1 MIYEIPIIPGKVPP
15 VIHVSQGDIDRI
27 VMLQIVGDTIPSAAA
42 AAYIRGI
49 RPDGAGV
56 EQVVIYGTGTSKGL
70 INWAVDKLFTEIDGD
85 VMCEVYLAC
94 SGSTEVIGTQNFIL
108 RVEKAAYR
116 PDLPEPW
123 SSVTITEPGTYN
135 VRPYGEVIVD
145 MEAGP
150 KPEGTIEITE
160 NGEHDVEA
168 YKTASI
174 NVPQHEV
181 SGTKFISING
191 DYDVSDYAEAHVN
204 VEGGISPSGA
214 VTITENGQHNVTP
227 YAYADVNVQP
237 EGETEITS
245 NGEHDVSDY
254 ATAVVNVR
262 PTGRMML
269 AENGTYDVSNAAE
282 AVVEVPSG
290 VTWCVTPEDYGAVG
304 DGVTDDTAAFSQ
316 AVASGKT
323 VVCAK
328 TYLIDG
334 VSAKDVDILM
344 MQGALLKRT
353 ANGNDPFIDINPNR
367 PSRGPVTKKSYIRGG
382 AIDARGADVGIAV
395 NGSEQ
400 FCLEQVEIAQC
411 MTGLYL
417 GYPGNGSPTYNI
429 ESRVD
434 KCKFV
439 NWFDSTHPDD
449 PADYANSTAIY
460 DAGTDSQFS
469 NIIVE
474 NFNRGMRV
482 GGNAE
487 ISNLHHWI
495 SRAEIWDGSCT
506 FRVDANLAGFFT
518 DCCADSVEAAF
529 SVAPY
534 SRCMVKGMSQVRNY
548 LMPEKT
554 TMYYLK
560 ADDGEDLADAAK
572 TLWFFSYGSA
582 HRGHPSIPTV
592 FYEVSDN
599 VYARYQSQGMSYDN
613 RLVLEGA
620 AISNMT
626 TGGRRNIIPYGYQAL
641 GQLKN
646 FMGGTDAFLYSFDFN
661 DVLDNGAYSVQVATS
676 TNGPDGVTAGASS
689 LIVSGYDGG
698 KMQLLVNNTEGVFY
712 RFYNG
717 AWQPWRRLA
726 DIVAGKVPA
735 IYNFSGDSTKAW
747 LMNCDL
753 DTITTPGMY
762 GIQTSTATHK
772 PAAVTSGTLNLW
784 VGGVCDETTPI
795 MSLVQA
801 AITKDSLFVRAR
813 SQNSGGEW
821 VWTAWTQIGGAPDLG
836 VLANFQG
843 SQAKSWKDTDL
854 NSIKDPGMYA
864 FNPSSSAV
872 LNKPSG
878 LSGAKANVWVGGTPN
893 SKSQLILNEGGLFLR
908 FYAANTDTW
917 TEWTKLTA

>member
-15 VIHVSQGDIDRI
+15 VIHVSQGDENRT
-27 VMLQIVGDTIPSAAA
+27 VVLQITGDSIPTSVAACH
-42 AAYIRGI
+42 IKGI

-56 EQVVIYGTGTSKGL
+56 TQPVTYGTGTNKGL

-85 VMCEVYLAC
+85 VICEVYL
-94 SGSTEVIGTQNFIL
+94 SYLSELIGTQNFIL

-116 PDLPEPW
+116 PDAPEPW

-150 KPEGTIEITE
+150 QPEGMIEITE
-160 NGEHDVEA
+160 NNKTYDVAAYAAASVAVPEREA
-168 YKTASI
+168 
-174 NVPQHEV
+174 P
-181 SGTKFISING
+181 SGVKEIKVNG
-191 DYDVSDYAEAHVN
+191 SYDVSSYAGVSVD
-204 VEGGISPSGA
+204 VEGGTTPSGSVTLRENGTHSVAEYSEA
-214 VTITENGQHNVTP
+214 VVDVHPSGGTKTITENGE
-227 YAYADVNVQP
+227 YDI
-237 EGETEITS
+237 E
-245 NGEHDVSDY
+245 DY
-254 ATAVVNVR
+254 STAVVNVR
-262 PTGRMML
+262 PTERMML
-269 AENGTYDVSNAAE
+269 TENGSFDVSNAAE

-304 DGVTDDTAAFSQ
+304 DGITDDTNAFTQ

-323 VVCAK
+323 VVCSK
-328 TYLIDG
+328 TYLIEG
-334 VSAKDVDILM
+334 ISAPDVDILM
-344 MQGALLKRT
+344 MQGAKIKRK
-353 ANGNDPFIDINPNR
+353 AFGNDPFININPDR
-367 PSRGPVTKKSYIRGG
+367 PSGGYITKKSYIRGG
-382 AIDARGADVGIAV
+382 AIDARDAEIGIAI

-400 FCLEQVEIAQC
+400 FCVEQTEISQC
-411 MTGLYL
+411 LTGLYL
-417 GYPGNGSPTYNI
+417 GYPGNGCPTYNI

-434 KCKFV
+434 KVKFV
-439 NWFDSTHPDD
+439 NNLNIIDRGQNE
-449 PADYANSTAIY
+449 YAGSTAIY
-460 DAGTDSQFS
+460 DAGSDSQFS
-469 NIIVE
+469 SIVVE
-474 NFNRGMRV
+474 NYNTGMRI
-482 GGNAE
+482 GGNDE
-487 ISNLHHWI
+487 ISALHHWI

-518 DCCADSVEAAF
+518 DCCADSVEAAY

-534 SRCMVKGMSQVRNY
+534 SRCMVKGMSQVRSY

-626 TGGRRNIIPYGYQAL
+626 EGGRRNIIPYGYQAL

-646 FMGGTDAFLYSFDFN
+646 FMGGTDAFLYSFDF
-661 DVLDNGAYSVQVATS
+661 DDILDNGAYSVQVATS
-676 TNGPDGVTAGASS
+676 THGPDGVTAGASS

-698 KMQLLVNNTEGVFY
+698 KMQLLVNNTEGIYY

-717 AWQPWRRLA
+717 SWQPWRRLA

-735 IYNFSGDSTKAW
+735 IYNFSGDSTKAY
-747 LMNCDL
+747 LTGCD
-753 DTITTPGMY
+753 INSVTTPGMY
-762 GIQTSTATHK
+762 GIQTSTATNK
-772 PAAVTSGTLNLW
+772 PAAVTSGTLTLW

-821 VWTAWTQIGGAPDLG
+821 VWTAWTQIGGQTMTGFSGAQT
-836 VLANFQG
+836 NY
-843 SQAKSWKDTDL
+843 KDVDL
-854 NSIKDPGMYA
+854 NTLKTPGMYA
-864 FNPSSSAV
+864 FNPAASAV

-878 LSGAKANVWVGGTPN
+878 LSGTKANVWVGGTPN

-917 TEWTKLTA
+917 TEWVKLTA

>member
-1 MIYEIPIIPGKVPP
+1 MTYEIPIIPGKVPP
-15 VIHVSQGDIDRI
+15 VIHVSQGDENRT
-27 VMLQIVGDTIPSAAA
+27 VVLQITGDSIPTSVAACH
-42 AAYIRGI
+42 IKGI

-56 EQVVIYGTGTSKGL
+56 TQPVTYGTGTNKGL
-70 INWAVDKLFTEIDGD
+70 ITWAVDKLFTEIDGD
-85 VMCEVYLAC
+85 VICEVYL
-94 SGSTEVIGTQNFIL
+94 SYLSELIGTQNFIL

-116 PDLPEPW
+116 PDAPEPW

-150 KPEGTIEITE
+150 QPEGTIEITE
-160 NGEHDVEA
+160 NGEHDVAA
-168 YKTASI
+168 YAAASV
-174 NVPQHEV
+174 NVPQREEPT
-181 SGTKFISING
+181 GTKNITTNG
-191 DYDVSDYAEAHVN
+191 DYDVTEFAAAHVE
-204 VEGGISPSGA
+204 VEGGAQPSGTA
-214 VTITENGQHNVTP
+214 EITENGTHNVSE

-269 AENGTYDVSNAAE
+269 TENGSFDVTDAAE
-282 AVVEVPSG
+282 AVVSVPSG

-382 AIDARGADVGIAV
+382 AIDARDAEIGIAI

-400 FCLEQVEIAQC
+400 FCIEQTEISQC
-411 MTGLYL
+411 LTGLYL
-417 GYPGNGSPTYNI
+417 GYPGNGCPTYNI

-434 KCKFV
+434 KVKFV
-439 NWFDSTHPDD
+439 NNLNIIDRGQDE
-449 PADYANSTAIY
+449 YANSTAIY

-482 GGNAE
+482 GGNDE

-495 SRAEIWDGSCT
+495 SRDAIWDGSCT
-506 FRVDANLAGFFT
+506 FRVDENLAGFFT
-518 DCCADSVEAAF
+518 DCCADSIETAF

-626 TGGRRNIIPYGYQAL
+626 EGGRRNIIPYGYQAL

-646 FMGGTDAFLYSFDFN
+646 FMGGTDAFLYSFDFD
-661 DVLDNGAYSVQVATS
+661 DVLDNGTYSVQVATS
-676 TNGPDGVTAGASS
+676 THGPDGVTAGASS

-698 KMQLLVNNTEGVFY
+698 KMQLLVNNTEGIYY

-717 AWQPWRRLA
+717 SWQPWRRLA

-735 IYNFSGDSTKAW
+735 IYNFSGSSEHAW

-753 DTITTPGMY
+753 NSITTPGLY
-762 GIQTSTATHK
+762 GIQTSTATNK

-813 SQNSGGEW
+813 SQNSGGSW

-836 VLANFQG
+836 VLANFRGQ
-843 SQAKSWKDTDL
+843 QAKSWKDTDL

-893 SKSQLILNEGGLFLR
+893 SKSQLVLNEGGLFLR

-917 TEWTKLTA
+917 TEWTKLTS

>member
-15 VIHVSQGDIDRI
+15 VIHVSQGDENRT
-27 VMLQIVGDTIPSAAA
+27 VVLQITGDSIPTSVAACH
-42 AAYIRGI
+42 IKGI

-56 EQVVIYGTGTSKGL
+56 TQPVTYGTGTNKGL

-85 VMCEVYLAC
+85 VICEVYL
-94 SGSTEVIGTQNFIL
+94 SYLSELIGTQNFIL

-116 PDLPEPW
+116 PDAPEPW

-135 VRPYGEVIVD
+135 VKPYGEVIVD
-145 MEAGP
+145 CESGP
-150 KPEGTIEITE
+150 QVEGTIEITE
-160 NGEHDVEA
+160 NGEHDVAA
-168 YKTASI
+168 YAAASV
-174 NVPQHEV
+174 NVPQREEPT
-181 SGTKFISING
+181 GTKNITTNG
-191 DYDVSDYAEAHVN
+191 DYDVTEFAAAHVE
-204 VEGGISPSGA
+204 VEGGAQPSGTA
-214 VTITENGQHNVTP
+214 EITENGTHNVSE

-237 EGETEITS
+237 EGETEITT
-245 NGEHDVSDY
+245 NGQHDVSDY
-254 ATAVVNVR
+254 ASAIVNVH

-269 AENGTYDVSNAAE
+269 TENGSFDVADAAE

-304 DGVTDDTAAFSQ
+304 DGITDDTDAFSQ

-334 VSAKDVDILM
+334 ISAPDVDILM
-344 MQGALLKRT
+344 MQGAKIKRK
-353 ANGNDPFIDINPNR
+353 AFGNDPFININPDR
-367 PSRGPVTKKSYIRGG
+367 PSGGYITKKSYIRGG
-382 AIDARGADVGIAV
+382 AINARDAEIGIAI

-400 FCLEQVEIAQC
+400 FCVEQTEISQC
-411 MTGLYL
+411 LTGLYL
-417 GYPGNGSPTYNI
+417 GYPGNGCPTYNI

-434 KCKFV
+434 KVKFV
-439 NWFDSTHPDD
+439 NNLNIIDRGQNE
-449 PADYANSTAIY
+449 YANSTAIY

-534 SRCMVKGMSQVRNY
+534 SRCMVKGMSQVRSY

-560 ADDGEDLADAAK
+560 ADDGADLLDAAK

-626 TGGRRNIIPYGYQAL
+626 EGGRRNIIPYGYQAL

-646 FMGGTDAFLYSFDFN
+646 FMGGTDAFLYSFDFDN
-661 DVLDNGAYSVQVATS
+661 VLDNGTYFVQVATS
-676 TNGPDGVTAGASS
+676 THGPDGVLAGASS

-698 KMQLLVNNTEGVFY
+698 KMQLLVNNTEGIFY
-712 RFYNG
+712 RMYNG
-717 AWQPWRRLA
+717 SWQPWRVLA
-726 DIVAGKVPA
+726 DVIAGKVPA
-735 IYNFSGDSTKAW
+735 IYNFSGDSTKAY
-747 LMNCDL
+747 LTNCDL

-762 GIQTSTATHK
+762 GIQTSTATNK

-801 AITKDSLFVRAR
+801 AFTKDSLFVRAR
-813 SQNSGGEW
+813 SQNSGGSW
-821 VWTAWTQIGGAPDLG
+821 VWTAWTQIGGQTMTGFSGAQT
-836 VLANFQG
+836 NY
-843 SQAKSWKDTDL
+843 KDVDL
-854 NSIKDPGMYA
+854 NTLKTPGMYA
-864 FNPSSSAV
+864 FNPAASAV

-878 LSGAKANVWVGGTPN
+878 LSGTKANVWVGGSPN

-917 TEWTKLTA
+917 TEWVKLTA